1 MISYLRTFKHEV
13 KKIYRPKEFS
23 PPPKNKRHRKDKPH
37 DDVHQ

>member
-13 KKIYRPKEFS
+13 KKIYRHKES
-23 PPPKNKRHRKDKPH
+23 QKNKRHRKDKPH